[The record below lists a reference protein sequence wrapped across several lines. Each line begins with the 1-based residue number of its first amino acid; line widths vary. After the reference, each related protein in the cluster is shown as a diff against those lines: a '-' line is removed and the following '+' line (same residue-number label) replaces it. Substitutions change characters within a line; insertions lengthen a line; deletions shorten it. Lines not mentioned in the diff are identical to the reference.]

1 MKQVN
6 VNTQETWLKVLGK
19 GMVTLPKKWREELG
33 VTTGDVIKAK
43 KEGRKVVLV
52 AQQTESVPY
61 RVYNDAEINEFLRT
75 DTNLNENPQ
84 TKRNL
89 LKSMAGALKDTNL
102 NSDSLWK
109 KALKKKS
116 RRDSITL

>member
-19 GMVTLPKKWREELG
+19 GMVTLPKKWRDDLG
-33 VTTGDVIKAK
+33 IATGNVIKAK

-61 RVYNDAEINEFLRT
+61 RVYNDAEINEFLQA

-116 RRDSITL
+116 RRNSITL